1 MKKQIK
7 KLIRAIRLRLAYW
20 HRKRFNKL
28 MAKALGGE
36 RYYRYQKS
44 MLNSVYGMSVT
55 EMENVYTSFHSG
67 ETHADMASLYP
78 NVMKE
83 GVYPRVDTDKRDINI
98 LLSGIAYANTDS
110 CRGGKK

>member
-1 MKKQIK
+1 MKQIK

-28 MAKALGGE
+28 MAKVLGGE

-55 EMENVYTSFHSG
+55 EMENVYNAFHSG
-67 ETHADMASLYP
+67 ETHADMSSLYP
-78 NVMKE
+78 NVMHTEKFP
-83 GVYPRVDTDKRDINI
+83 YKDTDSVK
-98 LLSGIAYANTDS
+98 G
-110 CRGGKK
+110 